1 MKKWVVLAVAM
12 MMVAGVQAQEKA
24 PMTKDEFI
32 AAQQKRAEKKGK
44 EFDLAKTEEAFAKKD
59 KNGDGVLTADEQVSN
74 KDKGDK
80 GDRGGKGGKKNK

>member
-1 MKKWVVLAVAM
+1 MKKWVMLAVAM

-24 PMTKDEFI
+24 SMTKDEFI
-32 AAQQKRAEKKGK
+32 AAQQKKAEKKGK
-44 EFDLAKTEEAFAKKD
+44 EFDLARTEEMFAKRD